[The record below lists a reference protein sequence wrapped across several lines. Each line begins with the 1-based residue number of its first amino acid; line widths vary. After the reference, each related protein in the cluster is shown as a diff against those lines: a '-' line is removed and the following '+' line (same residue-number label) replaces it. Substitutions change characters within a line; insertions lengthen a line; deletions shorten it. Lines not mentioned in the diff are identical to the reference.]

1 MAMVRYMAW
10 ACWGLGG
17 LALAGAVIE
26 ADPALIAPAAA
37 GAVVGVLLMA
47 LDRLLAIL
55 DGARAALERM
65 AGGETAAEGG
75 GSSQGDGPARRPTR
89 SIAELEGEIDR
100 LKAGQGAP

>member
-75 GSSQGDGPARRPTR
+75 GSSQGAPCPPADAVDRGARRR
-89 SIAELEGEIDR
+89 DR
-100 LKAGQGAP
+100 PA